1 MLNKLNGIFIVK
13 RGIENTVVL
22 FNKSINSQK
31 TLNYFEF
38 KDLLVQY
45 FSPETI
51 EKLLYR
57 INCSEK
63 VLIDFD
69 KKVAKAITD
78 KDYDFN
84 NVLKSQLNPKTV
96 ENALFNINMY
106 GDTTEIENFKPF

>member
-13 RGIENTVVL
+13 KGIENTVVL
-22 FNKSINSQK
+22 TNKLINSQK

-38 KDLLVQY
+38 KDLLIQY
-45 FSPETI
+45 FSIETI
-51 EKLLYR
+51 DKLLYR

-69 KKVAKAITD
+69 KKIVKAITD
-78 KDYDFN
+78 KDIDFN
-84 NVLKSQLNPKTV
+84 NILKEQLNAKTV

-106 GDTTEIENFKPF
+106 GDTTEIENFKSF